1 MSELLKGAWD
11 LHFHTSPD
19 VSPRKYTD
27 LELAKEW
34 EGAGMRGGV
43 IKGHYSDTTGRAAV
57 INALFPSLA
66 VQGGLALNRQAGGIN
81 PDAVERMAQAGGR
94 FLWFPTLDSLSYQKF
109 HHREEPEMD
118 LSRYISVCDEDGKLL
133 PEVYDVLDLAAQYDL
148 VVGTGHIGEREGM
161 PLVREAFR
169 RGVQNVVLTHAE
181 NPATRFSVEAQAE
194 CVKLGAL
201 VEHSFFT
208 VFHGRVS
215 WEEVIMQIKSVGPD
229 HCILVTDFG
238 QTNSPGSPEGLREFA
253 AGLLERGIT
262 EDEIDKMLRVN
273 PGALMGLPQTR

>member
-1 MSELLKGAWD
+1 MSELLKGAFD

-19 VSPRKYTD
+19 VSQRKYTD

-34 EGAGMRGGV
+34 EASGMGGGV
-43 IKGHYSDTTGRAAV
+43 IKGHYSDTTGRAAM
-57 INALFPSLA
+57 INELFPTLT
-66 VQGGLALNRQAGGIN
+66 VCGGLALNRQAGGVN

-109 HHREEPEMD
+109 HHREEPETD
-118 LSRYISVCDEDGKLL
+118 LSRYISVCGEDGKLL
-133 PEVYDVLDLAAQYDL
+133 PAVYDVLDLAAQYDL

-169 RGVQNVVLTHAE
+169 KGVQNVVLTHAE

-194 CVKLGAL
+194 CVKWGAL

-208 VFHGRVS
+208 VYHGRVA
-215 WEEVIMQIKSVGPD
+215 WEELTAQIKSVGAE
-229 HCILVTDFG
+229 HCLLVTDFG
-238 QTNSPGSPEGLREFA
+238 QMNSPGSPEGLREFA

-262 EDEIDKMLRVN
+262 ENEIEKMLRVN
-273 PGALMGLPQTR
+273 PEVLMGQP